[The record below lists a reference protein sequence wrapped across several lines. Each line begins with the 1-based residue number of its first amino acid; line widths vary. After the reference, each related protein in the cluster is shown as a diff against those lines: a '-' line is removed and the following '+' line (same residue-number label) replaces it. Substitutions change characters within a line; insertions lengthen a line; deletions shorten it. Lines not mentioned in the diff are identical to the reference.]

1 MRRSSL
7 LSPSRQAPHL
17 TLPFLFLPTHATH
30 THHRELE
37 EESERIRTFYTR
49 KVDEVQK
56 KAEAQLRA
64 LKRTGSS
71 PSSPADGSDPLSADA
86 VDGGGAI
93 NSAAMAVREE
103 YEQRLK
109 MLEEE
114 LVRNAAELGAARREL
129 SNQRQASSSSAST
142 ATQAFAAAATGAPS
156 FVSIDSVRAH
166 PSFESE
172 VNKEAELRTMRL
184 RLADLEARA
193 QAPLAPASAAAS
205 STVGTTPHAAS
216 TEEVERLQHR
226 LRLEEDR
233 CRDLQSELSSLRAR
247 ANDSAS
253 NAPSLAVLQVRPS
266 PLLSSLWP
274 LASHSPLSSPL
285 LSFLSCLQSMEAQLS
300 ALESRLQRRERE
312 LTAAVEEGRSASK
325 IERARLEALHAA
337 ELRERDEQLVKFQQ
351 ELETLVYAL
360 RQWQHAASA
369 GGEAS
374 TAGPSFH
381 PMPATNLPVF
391 V

>member
-1 MRRSSL
+1 VRRSSL

-129 SNQRQASSSSAST
+129 SNQLQASSSAST

-193 QAPLAPASAAAS
+193 QAPLAPASTAAS
-205 STVGTTPHAAS
+205 STVGTAPHAAS

-233 CRDLQSELSSLRAR
+233 CRDMQIELSSLRAR

-253 NAPSLAVLQVRPS
+253 NAPSLAVLQVRPF

-274 LASHSPLSSPL
+274 LAPRSPLSSPL